1 MFKQALDR
9 RAEQGRPIQV
19 GFVGAGRM
27 GTGDERAKAENVVP
41 LGLLTGAK
49 LRCHVPTDK
58 PVTSDMVDVIDNTTL
73 YHLRAIQD
81 AGGAGKFKAAV
92 RDMDGRPEE
101 PRKVAAE

>member
-27 GTGDERAKAENVVP
+27 GTGDETAKADNVVA

-49 LRCHVPTDK
+49 LRCDVPTDT
-58 PVTSDMVDVIDNTTL
+58 PVTYDMVDIIDNTTL
-73 YHLRAIQD
+73 YYLRATQ
-81 AGGAGKFKAAV
+81 GTCGAGKFQRAV
-92 RDMDGRPEE
+92 RDTEGRPEE